1 MRFDGHV
8 KITLQALDILT
19 NLSQRKDVP
28 WAAPTSK
35 IGEESTPMGHKLG
48 VLGYLKSPFAGLPEL
63 VAGVSDITNVQ
74 SHFKQDMQ
82 RLHFMRATDETEL
95 AAYWNGVNFIVAET
109 ETWIRARAE
118 GFLDMMTRSAKR
130 SALFRVSPALEKG
143 MRVDASLAR
152 ALHCLQDS
160 FSPGHV
166 LRSEIDSSRSLG
178 TARKHASPACFTS
191 APPIRSIFDYNH
203 PEDDAGIEAKHQHDE
218 SDYYAGSL
226 AHAAANAAAYASAD
240 LIRIGLDSIAKQQS
254 SATAWSQFTSR
265 WLNQRLPTDA
275 ARKFRGPVDVDALL
289 QRNCSPSKMTCG
301 RCPD

>member
-19 NLSQRKDVP
+19 SLSQRTDVP

-35 IGEESTPMGHKLG
+35 VGEESTPWGHRLG
-48 VLGYLKSPFAGLPEL
+48 VVGYLKSPFAGLPEL
-63 VAGVSDITNVQ
+63 VAGVSDITNAH
-74 SHFKQDMQ
+74 SHRKRDLQ

-95 AAYWNGVNFIVAET
+95 TAYWNAVHFIVSEMDA
-109 ETWIRARAE
+109 WIRARTE
-118 GFLDMMTRSAKR
+118 GFLEMASRSAKR
-130 SALFRVSPALEKG
+130 SALFNVPALEKG
-143 MRVDASLAR
+143 MRVDAHLAK

-166 LRSEIDSSRSLG
+166 LRSEMDGRRALG
-178 TARKHASPACFTS
+178 TARKHASPACFDS

-203 PEDDAGIEAKHQHDE
+203 PHDDGDVEARQQHEE

-254 SATAWSQFTSR
+254 DSAAWSQFRSR
-265 WLNQRLPTDA
+265 WLAQKLPHDA
-275 ARKFRGPVDVDALL
+275 VKKAHRPVSIEALL
-289 QRNCSPSKMTCG
+289 QRNCSPSMTTCS
-301 RCPD
+301 RRPQ

>member
-8 KITLQALDILT
+8 KITLQALEILT

-35 IGEESTPMGHKLG
+35 IGEESTPWGHRLG

-63 VAGVSDITNVQ
+63 VAGVSDITNIQ

-95 AAYWNGVNFIVAET
+95 AAYWNAVNFIVAEM
-109 ETWIRARAE
+109 ETWIRARTE
-118 GFLDMMTRSAKR
+118 GFLEMAARSAKR
-130 SALFRVSPALEKG
+130 SALFNVPALEKG
-143 MRVDASLAR
+143 MRMDAALAR
-152 ALHCLQDS
+152 SLHCLQDS

-166 LRSEIDSSRSLG
+166 LRSEVDGHTALG

-191 APPIRSIFDYNH
+191 APPIRGIFDYNH
-203 PEDDAGIEAKHQHDE
+203 PDDDAGVEARHQHDA

-226 AHAAANAAAYASAD
+226 THAAANAAAYASAD
-240 LIRIGLDSIAKQQS
+240 LIRIGLDSLAKQQS

-265 WLNQRLPTDA
+265 WLAQKLPHDG
-275 ARKFRGPVDVDALL
+275 ARKALRSVNIDALL
-289 QRNCSPSKMTCG
+289 QRNCSPSLMTCG
-301 RCPD
+301 RRPE